1 MKFIQMRVSFEENL
15 QNGIMSKS
23 IYIYDLV
30 LSIINKAWISS
41 LFFQIK
47 RFLENKLRLYFS
59 AVIALSILLMVKS
72 HYICSV

>member
-1 MKFIQMRVSFEENL
+1 MRVSFEENL